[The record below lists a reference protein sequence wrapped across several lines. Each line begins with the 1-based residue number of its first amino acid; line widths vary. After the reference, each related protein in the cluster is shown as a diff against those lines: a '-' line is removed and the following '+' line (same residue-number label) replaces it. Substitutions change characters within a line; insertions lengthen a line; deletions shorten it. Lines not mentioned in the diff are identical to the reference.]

1 MTVYKDC
8 QEKGE
13 RMSQSRSE
21 MRENPRKK
29 KRKKGKGLKIFLI
42 IILVLFIALGLFVWK
57 IYSDVAGTTE
67 KIHKD
72 VETEEVRESS
82 IDISKKDPF
91 SILMLG
97 VDTGDLGR
105 TEQGRSDTMMVMTV
119 NPTTNKATMV
129 SIPRDTRTEI
139 IGHGTTDK
147 VNHAYAFGGT
157 AMSVNTV
164 QSMLDIP
171 IDYYVEV
178 NMKGLQDIV
187 DAVGGVQVTS
197 PLTFTYEG
205 YNFTEGEST
214 SLDGKTALA
223 YSRMRYDDPNGDY
236 GRQERQRQVIQA
248 TLEKVASLSTIS
260 NYQNIL
266 GSLENNMQT
275 NLEFND
281 MVKIFNNYRSAAG
294 NIEQVQLEAEGT
306 TIDGIYY
313 GIVSDQEMS
322 RVSGLLK
329 EQLELN

>member
-1 MTVYKDC
+1 
-8 QEKGE
+8 
-13 RMSQSRSE
+13 MSQSRSK
-21 MRENPRKK
+21 MRRPSKKPKK
-29 KRKKGKGLKIFLI
+29 KRNGLKIFLI

-72 VETEEVRESS
+72 VKTEEIRDSS
-82 IDISKKDPF
+82 VDISKKDPF
-91 SILMLG
+91 SILLLG

-139 IGHGTTDK
+139 VGHGTTDK
-147 VNHAYAFGGT
+147 INHAYAFGGT
-157 AMSVNTV
+157 SMSVNTV
-164 QSMLDIP
+164 QNMLDIP

-197 PLTFTYEG
+197 PLTFSYEG
-205 YNFTEGEST
+205 YNFTEGESI

-260 NYQNIL
+260 NYQDIL

-294 NIEQVQLEAEGT
+294 NIEQVQLKAEGT

-313 GIVSDQEMS
+313 GIVPDEEMS

>member
-1 MTVYKDC
+1 MA
-8 QEKGE
+8 
-13 RMSQSRSE
+13 QSRSE

-29 KRKKGKGLKIFLI
+29 KKKKRKGLKIFLI
-42 IILVLFIALGLFVWK
+42 IILILFIALGLFVWK

-67 KIHKD
+67 KIYKD
-72 VETEEVRESS
+72 VETEEVRGNA
-82 IDISKKDPF
+82 IDIGKKDPF
-91 SILMLG
+91 SVLLLG

-119 NPTTNKATMV
+119 NPNLNKATIV

-139 IGHGTTDK
+139 VGHGTTDK
-147 VNHAYAFGGT
+147 INHAYAFGGT
-157 AMSVNTV
+157 SMSVNTV
-164 QSMLDIP
+164 QKMLDIP

-178 NMKGLQDIV
+178 NMQGLQDIV
-187 DAVGGVQVTS
+187 DAVDGVQVTS
-197 PLTFTYEG
+197 PLTFSYDG
-205 YNFTEGEST
+205 YSFTEGVTS
-214 SLDGKTALA
+214 SLDGKAALA
-223 YSRMRYDDPNGDY
+223 YSRMRYDDPNGDF

-248 TLEKVASLSTIS
+248 TVQKVASLSTIS
-260 NYQNIL
+260 NYQDIL

-294 NIEQVQLEAEGT
+294 NIEQVQLKAEGT

-313 GIVSDQEMS
+313 GIVSDEEMNK
-322 RVSGLLK
+322 VSGLLK

>member
-1 MTVYKDC
+1 MNYKN
-8 QEKGE
+8 GE
-13 RMSQSRSE
+13 MGEEMSQSRSE
-21 MRENPRKK
+21 MRNPTKKPKK
-29 KRKKGKGLKIFLI
+29 KKGLKIFLL
-42 IILVLFIALGLFVWK
+42 ILLVVFIALGLFVWK

-72 VETEEVRESS
+72 VKTEEVRESS

-91 SILMLG
+91 SILLLG

-119 NPTTNKATMV
+119 NPNVNKVTIV

-139 IGHGTTDK
+139 VGHGTTDK
-147 VNHAYAFGGT
+147 INHAYAFGGT

-164 QSMLDIP
+164 QEMLDIP
-171 IDYYVEV
+171 IDYFVEV
-178 NMKGLQDIV
+178 NMQGLQDIV
-187 DAVGGVQVTS
+187 NAVGGVQVTS
-197 PLTFTYEG
+197 PLTFSTEG
-205 YNFTEGEST
+205 YNFTEGVAV
-214 SLDGKTALA
+214 SLDGKAALA
-223 YSRMRYDDPNGDY
+223 YSRMRYEDPTGDN
-236 GRQERQRQVIQA
+236 GRQERQRQIIQA

-260 NYQNIL
+260 NYQDIL

-294 NIEQVQLEAEGT
+294 NIQQEQLVASGT

-313 GIVSDQEMS
+313 GLVSDEEMN
-322 RVSGLLK
+322 RVSSLLK
-329 EQLELN
+329 EQLELK

>member
-1 MTVYKDC
+1 MTVYNDC

-13 RMSQSRSE
+13 IMSQSRSE
-21 MRENPRKK
+21 MRESPRKK

-42 IILVLFIALGLFVWK
+42 IVLVLFIALGLFIWK
-57 IYSDVAGTTE
+57 IYSDVAGTTD
-67 KIHKD
+67 KIYKD
-72 VETEEVRESS
+72 VETEEVRGSTV
-82 IDISKKDPF
+82 DISKKEPF

-105 TEQGRSDTMMVMTV
+105 TEQGRSDSMMVMTV
-119 NPTTNKATMV
+119 NPNTNKATMV

-139 IGHGTTDK
+139 VGHGTTDK
-147 VNHAYAFGGT
+147 INHAYAFGGT
-157 AMSVNTV
+157 SMSVNTV
-164 QSMLDIP
+164 QNMLDIP

-178 NMKGLQDIV
+178 NMKGIQDIV

-197 PLTFTYEG
+197 PLTFSYEG
-205 YNFTEGEST
+205 YNFTEGVST
-214 SLDGKTALA
+214 SLDGKAALA
-223 YSRMRYDDPNGDY
+223 YSRMRYEDPNGDY

-248 TLEKVASLSTIS
+248 TLEKVASFSTIS
-260 NYQNIL
+260 NYQDIL

-281 MVKIFNNYRSAAG
+281 MVKIFNNYRSAAE

>member
-1 MTVYKDC
+1 MTVYKNC
-8 QEKGE
+8 QEMGE
-13 RMSQSRSE
+13 GMSQSRSE
-21 MRENPRKK
+21 MRGNSSKKPKK
-29 KRKKGKGLKIFLI
+29 KRTGLKIFLI
-42 IILVLFIALGLFVWK
+42 IVLALFVAAGLFVWK

-72 VETEEVRESS
+72 VETEEVRDSS
-82 IDISKKDPF
+82 VDISKKDPF
-91 SILMLG
+91 SILLLG

-119 NPTTNKATMV
+119 NPNTDKATIV

-139 IGHGTTDK
+139 VGHGTTDK
-147 VNHAYAFGGT
+147 INHAYAFGGT
-157 AMSVNTV
+157 SMSVNTV
-164 QSMLDIP
+164 QSMLGIP

-197 PLTFTYEG
+197 PLTFSYEG
-205 YNFTEGEST
+205 YNFTEGISN
-214 SLDGKTALA
+214 SLDGKAALA
-223 YSRMRYDDPNGDY
+223 YSRMRYEDPNGDY

-260 NYQNIL
+260 NYQDIL

-281 MVKIFNNYRSAAG
+281 MVKIFNNYRSAVG
-294 NIEQVQLEAEGT
+294 NIDQVQLEAAGT
-306 TIDGIYY
+306 TIDGVYY
-313 GIVSDQEMS
+313 GIVSDEEIS

-329 EQLELN
+329 EQLEIN

>member
-1 MTVYKDC
+1 
-8 QEKGE
+8 
-13 RMSQSRSE
+13 MSQSRSE
-21 MRENPRKK
+21 MRENSSQQPKK
-29 KRKKGKGLKIFLI
+29 KRKGLKIFLI
-42 IILVLFIALGLFVWK
+42 IVLVLFIALGLFVWK
-57 IYSDVAGTTE
+57 IYSDIAGTTE
-67 KIHKD
+67 KIHKE
-72 VETEEVRESS
+72 VETEKVRESS
-82 IDISKKDPF
+82 VDISKKDPF
-91 SILMLG
+91 SVLLLG
-97 VDTGDLGR
+97 VDTGELGR
-105 TEQGRSDTMMVMTV
+105 TEQGRSDTMIVMTV

-139 IGHGTTDK
+139 VGQGTTDK
-147 VNHAYAFGGT
+147 INHAYAFGGT
-157 AMSVNTV
+157 SMSVNTV
-164 QSMLDIP
+164 QNMLGIP

-197 PLTFTYEG
+197 PLTFSYEG

-223 YSRMRYDDPNGDY
+223 YSRMRYEDPSGDY

-260 NYQNIL
+260 NYQDIL

-313 GIVSDQEMS
+313 GIVSDEEMS

-329 EQLELN
+329 EQLEIN

>member
-1 MTVYKDC
+1 MNYKN
-8 QEKGE
+8 GE
-13 RMSQSRSE
+13 MGEEMSQSRSE
-21 MRENPRKK
+21 MRNPTKK
-29 KRKKGKGLKIFLI
+29 PNKKKGLKIFLL
-42 IILVLFIALGLFVWK
+42 ILLVVFIALGLFVWK

-72 VETEEVRESS
+72 VKTEEVRESS

-91 SILMLG
+91 SILLLG

-119 NPTTNKATMV
+119 NPNVNKVTIV

-139 IGHGTTDK
+139 VGHGTTDK
-147 VNHAYAFGGT
+147 INHAYAFGGT

-164 QSMLDIP
+164 QEMLDIP
-171 IDYYVEV
+171 IDYFVEV
-178 NMKGLQDIV
+178 NMQGLQDIV
-187 DAVGGVQVTS
+187 NAVGGVQVTS
-197 PLTFTYEG
+197 PLTFSTEG
-205 YNFTEGEST
+205 YNFTEGVAV
-214 SLDGKTALA
+214 SLDGKAALA
-223 YSRMRYDDPNGDY
+223 YSRMRYEDPTGDN
-236 GRQERQRQVIQA
+236 GRQERQRQIIQA

-260 NYQNIL
+260 NYQDIL

-294 NIEQVQLEAEGT
+294 NIQQEQLVASGT

-313 GIVSDQEMS
+313 GLVSDEEMN
-322 RVSGLLK
+322 RVSDLLK
-329 EQLELN
+329 EQLELK

>member
-1 MTVYKDC
+1 
-8 QEKGE
+8 
-13 RMSQSRSE
+13 MSQSRSE

-29 KRKKGKGLKIFLI
+29 KSKKGKGLKIFLL
-42 IILVLFIALGLFVWK
+42 IILVLFIAIGLFVWK

-72 VETEEVRESS
+72 VGTEEVRESS
-82 IDISKKDPF
+82 INISKKDPF

-139 IGHGTTDK
+139 VGHGTTDK
-147 VNHAYAFGGT
+147 INHAYAFGGT

-223 YSRMRYDDPNGDY
+223 YSRMRYEDPNGDY

-260 NYQNIL
+260 NYQDIL

-275 NLEFND
+275 NLEFSD

>member
-1 MTVYKDC
+1 
-8 QEKGE
+8 
-13 RMSQSRSE
+13 MSQSRSE
-21 MRENPRKK
+21 MRENSSQQPKK
-29 KRKKGKGLKIFLI
+29 KRKGLKIFLI
-42 IILVLFIALGLFVWK
+42 IVLILFIALGLFVWK

-72 VETEEVRESS
+72 VKTEEVRDSS
-82 IDISKKDPF
+82 VDISKKDPF
-91 SILMLG
+91 SILLLG

-119 NPTTNKATMV
+119 NPNTDKATMV

-139 IGHGTTDK
+139 VGHGTTDK
-147 VNHAYAFGGT
+147 INHAYAFGGT
-157 AMSVNTV
+157 SMSVNTV
-164 QSMLDIP
+164 QNMLDIP

-197 PLTFTYEG
+197 PLTFSYEG

-260 NYQNIL
+260 NYQDIL

-275 NLEFND
+275 SLEFND

-313 GIVSDQEMS
+313 GIVPDEEMS

-329 EQLELN
+329 EQLEIN

>member
-1 MTVYKDC
+1 MA
-8 QEKGE
+8 
-13 RMSQSRSE
+13 QSRSE
-21 MRENPRKK
+21 MRKPSKKSNK
-29 KRKKGKGLKIFLI
+29 KRKGLKIFLI
-42 IILVLFIALGLFVWK
+42 ILLIIFVVLGLFVWK

-67 KIHKD
+67 KIYKN
-72 VETEEVRESS
+72 VETEEIRENTV
-82 IDISKKDPF
+82 DISKKDPF
-91 SILMLG
+91 SILLLG

-119 NPTTNKATMV
+119 NPNTDKTTIV

-139 IGHGTTDK
+139 VGHGTTDK
-147 VNHAYAFGGT
+147 INHAYAFGGT
-157 AMSVNTV
+157 SMSVNTV

-205 YNFTEGEST
+205 YSFTEGEST

-223 YSRMRYDDPNGDY
+223 YSRMRYEDPNGDY

>member
-1 MTVYKDC
+1 
-8 QEKGE
+8 
-13 RMSQSRSE
+13 MSQSRSE
-21 MRENPRKK
+21 MRGNSSNKPKK
-29 KRKKGKGLKIFLI
+29 KRKGLKIFLI
-42 IILVLFIALGLFVWK
+42 IVLVVFIALGVFVWK

-67 KIHKD
+67 KIYKD
-72 VETEEVRESS
+72 VETEEVRGSTV
-82 IDISKKDPF
+82 DISKKEPF

-139 IGHGTTDK
+139 VGHGTTDK
-147 VNHAYAFGGT
+147 INHAYAFGGT
-157 AMSVNTV
+157 SMSVNTV
-164 QSMLDIP
+164 QNMLDIP

-197 PLTFTYEG
+197 PLTFSYEG
-205 YNFTEGEST
+205 YNFTEGESI

-223 YSRMRYDDPNGDY
+223 YSRMRYEDPNGDY

-260 NYQNIL
+260 NYQDIL

-294 NIEQVQLEAEGT
+294 NIEQVQLKAEGT

-313 GIVSDQEMS
+313 GIVSDEEMS
-322 RVSGLLK
+322 RVSGILK
-329 EQLELN
+329 EQLKLN

>member
-1 MTVYKDC
+1 MNYKN
-8 QEKGE
+8 GE
-13 RMSQSRSE
+13 MGEEMSQSRSE
-21 MRENPRKK
+21 MRNPTKKPKK
-29 KRKKGKGLKIFLI
+29 KKGLKIFLL
-42 IILVLFIALGLFVWK
+42 ILLVVFIALGLFVWK

-72 VETEEVRESS
+72 VKTEEVRESS

-91 SILMLG
+91 SILLLG

-119 NPTTNKATMV
+119 NPNVNKVTIV

-139 IGHGTTDK
+139 VGHGTTDK
-147 VNHAYAFGGT
+147 INHAYAFGGT

-164 QSMLDIP
+164 QEMLDIP
-171 IDYYVEV
+171 IDYFVEV
-178 NMKGLQDIV
+178 NMQGLQDIV
-187 DAVGGVQVTS
+187 NAVGGVQVTS
-197 PLTFTYEG
+197 PLTFSTEG
-205 YNFTEGEST
+205 YNFTEGVAV
-214 SLDGKTALA
+214 SLDGKAALA
-223 YSRMRYDDPNGDY
+223 YSRMRYEDPTGDN
-236 GRQERQRQVIQA
+236 GRQERQRQIIQA

-260 NYQNIL
+260 NYQDIL

-294 NIEQVQLEAEGT
+294 NIQQEQLVASGA

-313 GIVSDQEMS
+313 GLVSDEEMN

-329 EQLELN
+329 EQLELK

>member
-1 MTVYKDC
+1 
-8 QEKGE
+8 
-13 RMSQSRSE
+13 MSQSRSE
-21 MRENPRKK
+21 TRSPKKKPKK
-29 KRKKGKGLKIFLI
+29 KRNGLKIFLI
-42 IILVLFIALGLFVWK
+42 IVLVLFIALGLFIWK

-72 VETEEVRESS
+72 VKTEEVRESS

-139 IGHGTTDK
+139 VGHGTTDK
-147 VNHAYAFGGT
+147 INHAYAFGGT

-197 PLTFTYEG
+197 PLTFSYEG

-223 YSRMRYDDPNGDY
+223 YSRMRYEDPNGDN

-248 TLEKVASLSTIS
+248 TVEKVASLSTIS
-260 NYQNIL
+260 NYQDIL
-266 GSLENNMQT
+266 GTLENNMQT

-281 MVKIFNNYRSAAG
+281 MMKIFNNYRSAAG
-294 NIEQVQLEAEGT
+294 NIQQEQLEAAGA

-313 GIVSDQEMS
+313 GIVSDEEMN

>member
-1 MTVYKDC
+1 
-8 QEKGE
+8 
-13 RMSQSRSE
+13 MSQSRSE